1 MAGTFRFI
9 EILSLLTESE
19 AGPFIRLIAVS
30 SSDGPP
36 IRRTET
42 RAKIAHREPDA
53 SVFSSKRM
61 RSGSYSA
68 AIDLACSGRPR
79 RSHT

>member
-53 SVFSSKRM
+53 SVVFIETNTFRQLF
-61 RSGSYSA
+61 GCHGFG
-68 AIDLACSGRPR
+68 L
-79 RSHT
+79 